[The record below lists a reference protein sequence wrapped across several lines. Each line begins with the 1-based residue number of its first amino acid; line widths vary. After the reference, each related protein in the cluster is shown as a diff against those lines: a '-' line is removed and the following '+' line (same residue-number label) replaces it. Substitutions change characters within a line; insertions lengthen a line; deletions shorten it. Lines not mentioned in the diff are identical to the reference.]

1 MPLLCIQMDED
12 LKKLRDQIDGID
24 RDIVD
29 RLNERVR
36 LACEI
41 GKIKLSQGKEI
52 YVPSRE
58 EEVFDKLIASSK
70 GPLPDKALRKIYREV
85 ISAAIALEKPMS
97 VAYLG
102 PEGTYTHQAA
112 MKHFGSSITLAQCR
126 TVPDVFASV
135 KRGDCDYGIVPVENS
150 TQGTV
155 LGTLDMLVE
164 SDLIIV
170 AQVYLEINN
179 YLVSKSPLG
188 EIKKV
193 YSKDNALGQCRQ
205 WLAKMLPEAE
215 QIACDSTAGAI
226 IYARDNK
233 GVAAIGSKIAA
244 ELYDVPIVAE
254 NIADVGDNVTRF
266 IVIGKHSSPPLG
278 NGRDRTSIVF
288 TFHDKPGQLA
298 NVLSV
303 FAKRNINLCKI
314 ESRPTRRKMWDYY
327 FYIDFIGHADDPE
340 IKKVL
345 SEVEQDCLMLRWL
358 GSYPDSKL

>member
-1 MPLLCIQMDED
+1 MDED
-12 LKKLRDQIDGID
+12 LKTLRDSIDSID
-24 RDIVD
+24 SEIVA

-58 EEVFDKLIASSK
+58 EEVFDKLTAASK

-85 ISAAIALEKPMS
+85 ISAAIALEKPMAVS
-97 VAYLG
+97 YLG

-112 MKHFGSSITLAQCR
+112 MKHFGSSITFSKCR
-126 TVPDVFASV
+126 SVPDVFTAV

-155 LGTLDMLVE
+155 LGTLDMLAE
-164 SDLIIV
+164 EDLLIV
-170 AQVYLEINN
+170 AQVYLEINHF
-179 YLVSKSPLG
+179 LISKSSIS
-188 EIKKV
+188 EITKV

-205 WLAKMLPEAE
+205 WLSKMLPDAE
-215 QIACDSTAGAI
+215 QIACDSTAGAVV
-226 IYARDNK
+226 YARDND

-244 ELYDVPIVAE
+244 ELYDVPVIAE

-266 IVIGKHSSPPLG
+266 VVIGKHSSPPLG
-278 NGRDRTSIVF
+278 KGRDRTSVLF
-288 TFHDKPGQLA
+288 TIRDKPGQLLE
-298 NVLSV
+298 VLRCFS
-303 FAKRNINLCKI
+303 KRNINLCKI
-314 ESRPTRRKMWDYY
+314 ESRPTRKRAWDYY
-327 FYIDFIGHADDPE
+327 FYIDLIGHNEEPDVKSALRELETFCPL
-340 IKKVL
+340 V
-345 SEVEQDCLMLRWL
+345 RWL

>member
-1 MPLLCIQMDED
+1 MDQD
-12 LKKLRDQIDGID
+12 LKQLRDQIDGID
-24 RDIVD
+24 RDIVE

-58 EEVFDKLIASSK
+58 EEVFDKLTASSK

-112 MKHFGSSITLAQCR
+112 MKHFGSSITFTKCR
-126 TVPDVFASV
+126 SVPDVFVAV

-155 LGTLDMLVE
+155 LGTLDMLAE
-164 SDLIIV
+164 EDLLIV
-170 AQVYLEINN
+170 AQVFLEINN
-179 YLVSKSPLG
+179 YLISKSPLT

-205 WLAKMLPEAE
+205 WLTRMLPDAE
-215 QIACDSTAGAI
+215 QIACDSTAGAVV
-226 IYARDNK
+226 YAKENP

-244 ELYDVPIVAE
+244 ELYGVPIIAE

-266 IVIGKHSSPPLG
+266 VVIGKHSSPPLG
-278 NGRDRTSIVF
+278 NGRDRTSIIV
-288 TFHDKPGQLA
+288 TIRDKPGQLM
-298 NVLSV
+298 NVLSC
-303 FAKRNINLCKI
+303 FSKRGINVCKI
-314 ESRPTRRKMWDYY
+314 ESRPTRKRMWDYY
-327 FYIDFIGHADDPE
+327 FYMDFIGHCDEESVKAAMAELETFCPM
-340 IKKVL
+340 V
-345 SEVEQDCLMLRWL
+345 RWL
-358 GSYPDSKL
+358 GSYPDSSL